1 MLQVSFN
8 GVDEFIEELKKEA
21 GVGSIESSKIE
32 GNVVRL
38 SNLYTNSRISPNIKH
53 VSLMATFVSNGH
65 IVRLDRYCG
74 DHWGI
79 NAASDQETIDKT
91 KKYGD
96 KIEAVCKELGLD
108 VRAGLFEE
116 SKT

>member
-21 GVGSIESSKIE
+21 KAGSIES
-32 GNVVRL
+32 NVVRL
-38 SNLYTNSRISPNIKH
+38 SNLYTNSRLCQNIKH
-53 VSLMATFVSNGH
+53 VDLIATFFSNGH

-74 DHWGI
+74 DYWGI
-79 NAASDQETIDKT
+79 NHASDQEVMDKT
-91 KKYGD
+91 KEYGD

-108 VRAGLFEE
+108 VRTGLFEE